1 MTLTDSQKAMITAA
15 LDDKI
20 VAWLEAE
27 KAAINWD
34 RLRHQFQRQI
44 RQAEDIIEIIEND
57 EEGDHEN

>member
-1 MTLTDSQKAMITAA
+1 MTLTDSQKATITAA

-20 VAWLEAE
+20 VTWLEAE
-27 KAAINWD
+27 KASINWD

-57 EEGDHEN
+57 EEVENG